1 MLICPS
7 FGYNEYQSLLLQ
19 LPGCAVAFISVWL
32 ATWWAGKYN
41 ARGLAIIALVI
52 PTLIGGAL
60 MAWLPADNKAGL
72 LAGNFLTNTVGS
84 SKLTT
89 PVPPTITLT
98 FVALP
103 LLYSWVTA
111 NCKSETSRR
120 NCILIQLCSRRP
132 YEENYGERHYPNVF
146 LCWEHHWP
154 SHFPSQRRTSI
165 YPRQDDYCHS
175 LIFLDAYNARS
186 DVLEFERKQK
196 ERPTR
201 SC

>member
-32 ATWWAGKYN
+32 ATWWAGRYN

-72 LAGNFLTNTVGS
+72 LTGNFLTNTVGS
-84 SKLTT
+84 SKLAM
-89 PVPPTITLT
+89 PIPITIKLT
-98 FVALP
+98 CVALP

-111 NCKSETSRR
+111 NCKSKTNHRDYF
-120 NCILIQLCSRRP
+120 LTQLSSRRP
-132 YEENYGERHYPNVF
+132 YEESHNERHCPNVF
-146 LCWEHHWP
+146 LYWEHHRARDLLI
-154 SHFPSQRRTSI
+154 QRRTSI
-165 YPRQDDYCHS
+165 YPRQDNYRDS
-175 LIFLDAYNARS
+175 LIFLDAYNARF